1 MQQLKQMIANS
12 ALSMKILNDQ
22 SFEVIFLYLGVYPT
36 EKLLQMCKQC

>member
-22 SFEVIFLYLGVYPT
+22 SFEVIFLHLGVYPT
-36 EKLLQMCKQC
+36 EKLLHMCKQC